1 MSSMEMPDNLLSPTE
16 VEAEFHALSGAD
28 WKRAISLAR
37 LCAAGLADWT
47 PENLLAEALVKLQ
60 SGERVWRRGVH
71 ALVTLKLAMRSI
83 ASNQRKKAEN
93 GPIDQHSTV
102 EVGAGATDGD
112 ALPGVQPEDHRT
124 PESIVDARNQLEY
137 ILTLVA
143 GDQDVESV
151 LTAWSL
157 GLRGKE
163 AAQELGFEMK
173 RYEAARKRL
182 DTRLA
187 PAVALRK
194 QS

>member
-1 MSSMEMPDNLLSPTE
+1 MEMPDNLLSPTE

-28 WKRAISLAR
+28 WKRAMSLAR

-47 PENLLAEALVKLQ
+47 PENLLAE
-60 SGERVWRRGVH
+60 

-102 EVGAGATDGD
+102 EVGAGATDED
-112 ALPGVQPEDHRT
+112 ALPSVQPEDHRT

-137 ILTLVA
+137 ILNLVA

-187 PAVALRK
+187 PAVALRT